1 MGSDGWPDLNFMWAG
16 KNRSMKWRLAGER
29 TILTPFTKTTKDI
42 LEEEPDGT
50 ITRKI
55 PSMKWGFRVK
65 GWKGASWAPVDMTF
79 VPRPVW
85 VIEQMPKD
93 PYYNWGLHI
102 NYVDKETYVIWE
114 KEVFDKAGQF
124 RSWHPIATH
133 YEEAQSGNNNVGVL
147 DGYWHIDE
155 KSRHCTLIW
164 RQPVRD
170 YELLF
175 GPQSRLGP
183 DYYTLSNF
191 LQMSK

>member
-1 MGSDGWPDLNFMWAG
+1 
-16 KNRSMKWRLAGER
+16 MKWRLAGER

-102 NYVDKETYVIWE
+102 NYMDKETHNIWL
-114 KEVFDKAGQF
+114 KEIYDKSGQF
-124 RSWHPIATH
+124 RTWVVNVLH
-133 YEEAQSGNNNVGVL
+133 YSEAPSGKNTVGDMDAWIV
-147 DGYWHIDE
+147 IDE
-155 KSRHCTLIW
+155 KVRHGTIFERHPDPVCRLFLPASRIGRRFFT
-164 RQPVRD
+164 
-170 YELLF
+170 
-175 GPQSRLGP
+175 
-183 DYYTLSNF
+183 TANF
-191 LQMSK
+191 LQLSK